1 LFVSNTTTEGNSVS
15 YFSDAL
21 AFLDRIKFLKGLPKI
36 VADVDDLKNRIAA
49 LEEKLGDR
57 LPADACR
64 FCGAK
69 AARLAWSAPTHDGK
83 GYQPQDWKCS
93 ECTKTDHRVVKIT

>member
-1 LFVSNTTTEGNSVS
+1 VS

-21 AFLDRIKFLKGLPKI
+21 AFLDRIKFLKGFPKI
-36 VADVDDLKNRIAA
+36 AADVDELKKRIAA

-57 LPADACR
+57 WPPEVCR

-83 GYQPQDWKCS
+83 GYQPQDWNVPNVQKP
-93 ECTKTDHRVVKIT
+93 ITA